1 MRYNKIK
8 HLQLLKS
15 VPKNNEFLINQ
26 YFHFSL
32 FYLSYFIS
40 IQTNTNYH
48 KFCRYFGTPFKMSQ
62 DQFNLNWDTY
72 SDRQM
77 ELIYTFIEIWYPD
90 YPESLEQFESNIIRL
105 HEAIESYLT
114 DDDEN
119 SEAEEFSNKV
129 LAAADQ
135 RVYREAV
142 KKKNMN

>member
-1 MRYNKIK
+1 MVGI
-8 HLQLLKS
+8 
-15 VPKNNEFLINQ
+15 
-26 YFHFSL
+26 FSL
-32 FYLSYFIS
+32 NWSCQRPFIS
-40 IQTNTNYH
+40 
-48 KFCRYFGTPFKMSQ
+48 
-62 DQFNLNWDTY
+62 
-72 SDRQM
+72 
-77 ELIYTFIEIWYPD
+77 LIYTFIDIWYPD

>member
-1 MRYNKIK
+1 MQSTKIRFSVAK
-8 HLQLLKS
+8 ITFSVKFYYRCVYFFDVRLINLQVLRNMSLKS
-15 VPKNNEFLINQ
+15 EREYP
-26 YFHFSL
+26 
-32 FYLSYFIS
+32 FYL
-40 IQTNTNYH
+40 
-48 KFCRYFGTPFKMSQ
+48 TPEQ
-62 DQFNLNWDTY
+62 RANWDTY